1 MRILTTFF
9 FALLMVVQVSA
20 EQAVEVKGMVKG
32 DDGKALADAE
42 LFIKGEASSPIKT
55 DSNGEFSVNL
65 PKGTYIIKVVKSTY
79 ANKTVIIE
87 VTGDTDLDV
96 ELVKIKASPTSRA

>member
-42 LFIKGEASSPIKT
+42 LFIKGEASPIKT